1 MLESVGC
8 HSWRS
13 EVILPSLEP
22 LSCLPSRWFAL
33 WLGVDR
39 HILLILW
46 LHVHWMLCAVWTFSR
61 KVWRTGRAQ
70 PAKATCWGEVSLIW
84 LKFRITNSSAKLW
97 PTALHRQEL
106 LYAPEVC
113 GVSGQST
120 SVPLG
125 GMYWLTLHNTQD
137 NILIFNTVLNRRG
150 IVKETNSSG
159 GKSLGLSGKFRRPV
173 HYRTAIN
180 IDP

>member
-22 LSCLPSRWFAL
+22 LNCLPSRWFAL
-33 WLGVDR
+33 WLGVSR
-39 HILLILW
+39 HMLLILW
-46 LHVHWMLCAVWTFSR
+46 LHVHRMLSAVWTFSR

-97 PTALHRQEL
+97 PTVPHCQEL

-113 GVSGQST
+113 GVCRVSPPVCLWVGCIDWLFTTLKITYWFLTQS
-120 SVPLG
+120 
-125 GMYWLTLHNTQD
+125 LTGE
-137 NILIFNTVLNRRG
+137 VSWRRQTRQG
-150 IVKETNSSG
+150 EN
-159 GKSLGLSGKFRRPV
+159 P
-173 HYRTAIN
+173 
-180 IDP
+180 